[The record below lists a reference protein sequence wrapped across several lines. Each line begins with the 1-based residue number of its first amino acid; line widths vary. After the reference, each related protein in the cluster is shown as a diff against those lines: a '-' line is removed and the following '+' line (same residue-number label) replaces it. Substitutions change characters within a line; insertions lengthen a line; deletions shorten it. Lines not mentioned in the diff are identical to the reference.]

1 MADLVRTTKQLGAL
15 IRRARKRM
23 GLTQTELGARAG
35 LRQETISLI
44 ENGSGATRLDTLLS
58 VLAALGLEMMIA
70 PRTKAAAADMESI
83 F

>member
-1 MADLVRTTKQLGAL
+1 MVDLVRTTKQLGTL
-15 IRRARKRM
+15 IRRARKSL

-44 ENGSGATRLDTLLS
+44 ENGSGATRLETLLS

-70 PRTKAAAADMESI
+70 PRTKSVASDMESI